1 MMLRPSEDEE
11 NLIKWFYWILRTDNF
26 NPILSMQTDN
36 SAFDSWWVVL
46 FGSSFLTLELKGQ
59 QQIWQMHNQGNHN
72 FFLLFPYIF
81 FTFLLFPYIFFTF
94 LLFPYIFFFFTFPV
108 HFFLDYTEILMTMD
122 LEASRPNQDIP
133 TWRTYWT
140 HFKRY
145 YHVMVCFVKVVL
157 PIGISMGVIIQ
168 PATATAL
175 NQSWIL
181 G

>member
-1 MMLRPSEDEE
+1 MMLGPSEDEE
-11 NLIKWFYWILRTDNF
+11 NLIKWFYWILRTD

-81 FTFLLFPYIFFTF
+81 SFST
-94 LLFPYIFFFFTFPV
+94 
-108 HFFLDYTEILMTMD
+108 LDYTEILMTMD

>member
-81 FTFLLFPYIFFTF
+81 SFST
-94 LLFPYIFFFFTFPV
+94 
-108 HFFLDYTEILMTMD
+108 LDYTEILMTMD
-122 LEASRPNQDIP
+122 LEASRPNQDM
-133 TWRTYWT
+133 TYLLGLLQEILSCHGLFRESGFADR
-140 HFKRY
+140 HFNGCY
-145 YHVMVCFVKVVL
+145 YSACHSHSAKSEL
-157 PIGISMGVIIQ
+157 NIGITHSNTNTHIYLYTMCITHTHTHG
-168 PATATAL
+168 L
-175 NQSWIL
+175 R
-181 G
+181 

>member
-46 FGSSFLTLELKGQ
+46 FGSSFLLSNWKDNNKYGKCTTKV
-59 QQIWQMHNQGNHN
+59 ITT

-81 FTFLLFPYIFFTF
+81 SFST
-94 LLFPYIFFFFTFPV
+94 
-108 HFFLDYTEILMTMD
+108 LDYTEILMTMD

>member
-1 MMLRPSEDEE
+1 MMLGPSEDEDD
-11 NLIKWFYWILRTDNF
+11 LIKWFYWILRTDNF

-81 FTFLLFPYIFFTF
+81 SFST
-94 LLFPYIFFFFTFPV
+94 
-108 HFFLDYTEILMTMD
+108 LDYTEILMTMD

>member
-81 FTFLLFPYIFFTF
+81 SFST
-94 LLFPYIFFFFTFPV
+94 
-108 HFFLDYTEILMTMD
+108 LDYTEILMTMD

>member
-1 MMLRPSEDEE
+1 MMLRPSEDD
-11 NLIKWFYWILRTDNF
+11 LIKWFYWILRTDNF

-81 FTFLLFPYIFFTF
+81 SFST
-94 LLFPYIFFFFTFPV
+94 
-108 HFFLDYTEILMTMD
+108 LDYTEILMTMD